1 MSPQVDSLLE
11 TLSIELANEEFD
23 SARST
28 VAELK
33 AEYEANQDEE
43 FERLDKSRAIYTDVD
58 GGASIADTAELNG
71 LSGIGGG
78 TEFTRAMLLT
88 VVTTLVESHEELAAE
103 GRLGEVIDV
112 AQAAIEELV
121 DAEDRLEE
129 QTASAQEVID
139 RSDIPPSVRIRI
151 DSVGQRSFP
160 VEGETTVQISVKNVG
175 EAVAEAIEVQVDST
189 DGLTTETDSRTI
201 GSLGASEENEFT
213 IQVVGTETGGH
224 SIDLQ
229 LDSENAGTDIAT
241 VLFTVLEQRSLII
254 DYTNEDG
261 IVDTDGLREA
271 VADWRAGDIDT
282 DLLRAVVDAW
292 RTGDEIN

>member
-11 TLSIELANEEFD
+11 TLSTELENQEFD

-28 VAELK
+28 VTDLEV
-33 AEYEANQDEE
+33 EYEANLDEE

-58 GGASIADTAELNG
+58 GEASIADAAELND

-78 TEFTRAMLLT
+78 TQFTRAILLT

-103 GRLGEVIDV
+103 GKLEEVTAI
-112 AQAAIEELV
+112 AQAAIEELA

-151 DSVGQRSFP
+151 TSVGRRSFP
-160 VEGETTVQISVKNVG
+160 VEGETTIQASVKNVG
-175 EAVAEAIEVQVDST
+175 EAVAEAVEMQIDST

-201 GSLGASEENEFT
+201 GSLGASEETEFT
-213 IQVVGTETGGH
+213 VQVVGTEAGGH
-224 SIDLQ
+224 SIDLYV
-229 LDSENAGTDIAT
+229 DSENAGTDIAET
-241 VLFTVLEQRSLII
+241 LFTILKEGSAII
-254 DYTNEDG
+254 EYANDEG
-261 IVDTDGLREA
+261 VVDTDGLREA
-271 VADWRAGDIDT
+271 TADWRAGDIDT
-282 DLLRAVVDAW
+282 ELLQEVVDAW
-292 RTGDEIN
+292 RSGNSIA